1 MLFRSCIQK
10 PGQSDQVYLTE
21 LRDKAQ
27 RCNFGTLLEDMIC
40 ERFIEGCASPA
51 LRNKLCMEDKLTMK
65 RLLEVSS
72 TLQAS
77 LQRQQLVG
85 GATGGQAAAS
95 AARDSLRLPA
105 AEVAFTQRKPKEVGQ
120 RHRDSTCFACGKLGH
135 WANDSRC
142 PARGKKCHKCH
153 KEGHVMKCCRSKGS
167 STAVRPRNREV
178 RAVQILSV
186 EQQPAETG
194 PWYQLEVD
202 GVLMKMLVDTGEAV
216 SIIPKAAY
224 RQNFSR
230 FELKRPKVRLEAYG
244 GGQINVFG
252 MITVPVT
259 SQDGQRVWS
268 DFYVAEARVPLL
280 GRDMQQVFGITVRNG
295 VSVSSVEVM
304 AQCRRCKASSTR
316 SG

>member
-1 MLFRSCIQK
+1 
-10 PGQSDQVYLTE
+10 
-21 LRDKAQ
+21 
-27 RCNFGTLLEDMIC
+27 
-40 ERFIEGCASPA
+40 
-51 LRNKLCMEDKLTMK
+51 
-65 RLLEVSS
+65 
-72 TLQAS
+72 
-77 LQRQQLVG
+77 
-85 GATGGQAAAS
+85 
-95 AARDSLRLPA
+95 
-105 AEVAFTQRKPKEVGQ
+105 
-120 RHRDSTCFACGKLGH
+120 
-135 WANDSRC
+135 
-142 PARGKKCHKCH
+142 
-153 KEGHVMKCCRSKGS
+153 
-167 STAVRPRNREV
+167 VRPRNREV

-280 GRDMQQVFGITVRNG
+280 GRDMQQVLGITVRNG

-304 AQCRRCKASSTR
+304 AQLPAMQGFVHKVRMKEEAVPVQQKLRPLPFAIRDEVDQHLRELEQQGIIERVDQSPWISPVVVSRRR
-316 SG
+316 SGKIRLCIDLRMVNTQVCTSGYPIPDMEEMLNMLCGNVMYSCLDLKSAYHQLDLHEDSRSLTTFVTHSGLFRYRGCPYGLASLPQCFQKVMEQSLRGLEGV